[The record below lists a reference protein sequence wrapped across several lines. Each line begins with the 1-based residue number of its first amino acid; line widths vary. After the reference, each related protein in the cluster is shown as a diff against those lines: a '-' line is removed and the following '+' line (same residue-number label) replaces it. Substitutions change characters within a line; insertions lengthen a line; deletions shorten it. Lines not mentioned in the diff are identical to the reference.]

1 MPRRGAGGDGRFK
14 DTIRRGGAS
23 LVGSFT
29 QQASATAAFV
39 RAVEPDA
46 KDHSLLVITDLPP
59 ALLRKRVLDKEP
71 WASVVRAR
79 HDNATEW
86 LATTSFDGQHPTA
99 VDVHYAHHGAILNAT
114 QELADA
120 LTAIAEGFVP
130 KQGAALLTLARM
142 LMDVMLATLASVF
155 HGHGASSF
163 TADIKAARGL
173 HHITQGRPLHD
184 IICGAV

>member
-1 MPRRGAGGDGRFK
+1 MH
-14 DTIRRGGAS
+14 RGGAS

-29 QQASATAAFV
+29 QQASATATFV
-39 RAVEPDA
+39 RAAEPDA

-59 ALLRKRVLDKEP
+59 AQLRKSVLDKEP

-79 HDNATEW
+79 HDDATGW
-86 LATTSFDGQHPTA
+86 LATTSFDAQHPKA

-120 LTAIAEGFVP
+120 LAAITEGFVP
-130 KQGAALLTLARM
+130 KQGPALLTLARM
-142 LMDVMLATLASVF
+142 LMDVMLATLASAF

-163 TADIKAARGL
+163 TAHVRAERGL
-173 HHITQGRPLHD
+173 HHVTQGRPLHD